1 MLSFLAVRVDHEGD
15 LRMIYHRT
23 LFGLAEALG
32 CLGPAT
38 ILTVSEIQLRRLG
51 WNGVKVVATGPNAT
65 KRSAR
70 LRQLRIKQVHTPNK
84 APSGCLMLLPL

>member
-51 WNGVKVVATGPNAT
+51 WNGVKVVATGP
-65 KRSAR
+65 KRDEKVRKTTAAPDQASAYA
-70 LRQLRIKQVHTPNK
+70 K
-84 APSGCLMLLPL
+84 